1 MDAKT
6 NDWFIAEVP
15 VSEKYIQRECEFDLD
30 SRAKK
35 WRQKQLIIQ
44 VYVYSKNQKFEFINM
59 PDPLNQLGSNY
70 SYVYNPSVW
79 FGNSKTIFIQADV
92 EIGGQI

>member
-44 VYVYSKNQKFEFINM
+44 VYVYSKN
-59 PDPLNQLGSNY
+59 
-70 SYVYNPSVW
+70 
-79 FGNSKTIFIQADV
+79 
-92 EIGGQI
+92 